1 MRIKEKL
8 LIMVRLI
15 RIKPITIS
23 FDLLKNFSSN
33 RINEI
38 HYVVK
43 RSKFLAKHAIK
54 NN

>member
-8 LIMVRLI
+8 LITVRLI
-15 RIKPITIS
+15 RINPITIS
-23 FDLLKNFSSN
+23 FDLLKNFSNN
-33 RINEI
+33 RVNEI
-38 HYVVK
+38 HYIVK